1 MDIKLLEEIHLS
13 QENTYLGAGF
23 VDPGKGQVDW
33 RKRFELRLK
42 QDSIGLRVDEN
53 ASQVERVRLRIP
65 IQIQR
70 QTNVIRQHIQ
80 GCTRVNDCRN
90 GDICSLVE

>member
-1 MDIKLLEEIHLS
+1 MDIKLLKEIHLS
-13 QENTYLGAGF
+13 QQYTYLRAGL
-23 VDPGKGQVDW
+23 VDSGKGKFDRW
-33 RKRFELRLK
+33 KGFKLRLK